1 MSDQVQRWILSALD
15 RFISFNRK
23 AADAMTPSHVHE
35 ANVFG
40 MYKKLGPLLMS
51 HPRVSTVVDVGA
63 GKSWQ
68 FPSHYKEWFNINL
81 IGLDIDASEMFH
93 NQLLDDKIECDV
105 VSKIPLEPGSVDLFM
120 IHSGLEHFRDN
131 ELVLRNLFRALRPG
145 GFILAQFPN
154 RYAPFAIA
162 YL

>member
-51 HPRVSTVVDVGA
+51 HPRVSTAVDVGA

-93 NQLLDDKIECDV
+93 NQLLDDKIE
-105 VSKIPLEPGSVDLFM
+105 GS
-120 IHSGLEHFRDN
+120 SRCP
-131 ELVLRNLFRALRPG
+131 R
-145 GFILAQFPN
+145 FIN
-154 RYAPFAIA
+154 I
-162 YL
+162 